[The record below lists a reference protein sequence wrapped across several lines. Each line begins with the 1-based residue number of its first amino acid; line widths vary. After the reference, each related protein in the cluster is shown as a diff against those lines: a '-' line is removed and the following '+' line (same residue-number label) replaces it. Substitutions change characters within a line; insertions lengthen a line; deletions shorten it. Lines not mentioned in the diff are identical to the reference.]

1 MKTAETPVGIFTIN
15 KVKIPSAYTCAAEQ
29 KIEYISENHMQI
41 ITMDQAVLFGNQL
54 LSPRICQSCMNPD
67 KITIYPLE
75 IEYIGEKVLFT
86 DHYSVKEWKKSD
98 PLPEIHEWYPH
109 IKKSR
114 MQPVQELWKMLK
126 LHTLLND
133 RNRMIGIVINRKQEY
148 NISVKQYLSESNNL
162 NGDKKWITENS
173 ANAIT

>member
-1 MKTAETPVGIFTIN
+1 MV
-15 KVKIPSAYTCAAEQ
+15 SA
-29 KIEYISENHMQI
+29 H
-41 ITMDQAVLFGNQL
+41 
-54 LSPRICQSCMNPD
+54 
-67 KITIYPLE
+67 
-75 IEYIGEKVLFT
+75 
-86 DHYSVKEWKKSD
+86 KKSQ
-98 PLPEIHEWYPH
+98 
-109 IKKSR
+109 

-148 NISVKQYLSESNNL
+148 NISVKQYLFKSNNL

>member
-1 MKTAETPVGIFTIN
+1 MV
-15 KVKIPSAYTCAAEQ
+15 SAY
-29 KIEYISENHMQI
+29 
-41 ITMDQAVLFGNQL
+41 
-54 LSPRICQSCMNPD
+54 
-67 KITIYPLE
+67 
-75 IEYIGEKVLFT
+75 
-86 DHYSVKEWKKSD
+86 KKSQ
-98 PLPEIHEWYPH
+98 
-109 IKKSR
+109 

-133 RNRMIGIVINRKQEY
+133 RNRMLGIVINRKQEY

>member
-1 MKTAETPVGIFTIN
+1 MV
-15 KVKIPSAYTCAAEQ
+15 SA
-29 KIEYISENHMQI
+29 H
-41 ITMDQAVLFGNQL
+41 
-54 LSPRICQSCMNPD
+54 
-67 KITIYPLE
+67 
-75 IEYIGEKVLFT
+75 
-86 DHYSVKEWKKSD
+86 KKSQ
-98 PLPEIHEWYPH
+98 
-109 IKKSR
+109 

-148 NISVKQYLSESNNL
+148 NISVKQYLCESNNL

>member
-1 MKTAETPVGIFTIN
+1 MV
-15 KVKIPSAYTCAAEQ
+15 SAY
-29 KIEYISENHMQI
+29 
-41 ITMDQAVLFGNQL
+41 
-54 LSPRICQSCMNPD
+54 
-67 KITIYPLE
+67 
-75 IEYIGEKVLFT
+75 
-86 DHYSVKEWKKSD
+86 
-98 PLPEIHEWYPH
+98 
-109 IKKSR
+109 KKSR

-173 ANAIT
+173 ANATT

>member
-1 MKTAETPVGIFTIN
+1 MV
-15 KVKIPSAYTCAAEQ
+15 SAY
-29 KIEYISENHMQI
+29 
-41 ITMDQAVLFGNQL
+41 
-54 LSPRICQSCMNPD
+54 
-67 KITIYPLE
+67 
-75 IEYIGEKVLFT
+75 
-86 DHYSVKEWKKSD
+86 KKSQ
-98 PLPEIHEWYPH
+98 
-109 IKKSR
+109 

-148 NISVKQYLSESNNL
+148 NISVKQYLFKSNNL